1 MVEQYNV
8 QVIVML
14 CNLRE
19 GTIEKCADYWGKE
32 MEKYKVEVLEEN
44 KFNEY
49 LVIRKFKL
57 INVKKENNFKEIT
70 QLHFIGWPDAGVPK
84 SELTYDT
91 FLEMF
96 DVVKK
101 NKKDLPM
108 VVHCSAGVGRTGT
121 FIAMYNLYNEILQ
134 QIDDLSKKDIE
145 FSIFNLVRK
154 MKEMR
159 MFLVQNISQYLF
171 VHKFIKNLLDSIN

>member
-1 MVEQYNV
+1 
-8 QVIVML
+8 ML
-14 CNLRE
+14 CNVKE
-19 GTIEKCADYWGKE
+19 GTSEKCADYWGKE
-32 MEKYKVEVLEEN
+32 MEKYKVETLEEN
-44 KFNEY
+44 KFNDY

-57 INVKKENNFKEIT
+57 TNINNENNPKEII
-70 QLHFIGWPDAGVPK
+70 QLHFTGWPDAGIPK
-84 SELTYDT
+84 IDLTYQT

-96 DVVKK
+96 VVVKK
-101 NKKDLPM
+101 NKNTFPM

-134 QIDDLSKKDIE
+134 QIDDLTKKEIE

-159 MFLVQNISQYLF
+159 MFLVQNVYQYLF
-171 VHKFIKNLLDSIN
+171 VHQFINNLLESVN